1 MVQLYSLMWI
11 LALFFAIVGFQR
23 GWNRELIAT
32 SGIILGF
39 FALFQ
44 FDSFVRGT
52 LLLAFPPEQAFF
64 IQAALFVAIVFFSY
78 QNRVFIAEPKPG
90 RLNFQTGLLGA
101 LVGFINGYLIG
112 GTIWYFL
119 DINQYPF
126 APYVLAPASTS
137 PSASQLGSMPLV
149 VLGGGIGGTGD
160 LLAVAVILLFLMV
173 LIVL

>member
-1 MVQLYSLMWI
+1 MIQLYSLMWV
-11 LALFFAIVGFQR
+11 LAVFFAIIGYQR

-44 FDSFVRGT
+44 FDAVIRGT
-52 LLLAFPPEQAFF
+52 LLLSFPPEQAFF
-64 IQAALFVAIVFFSY
+64 IQAAIFIAIVFFSY
-78 QNRVFIAEPKPG
+78 QNRVFIAEPRPG
-90 RLNFQTGLLGA
+90 RLNFQAGLLGA

-112 GTIWYFL
+112 GTLWYFM

-126 APYVLAPASTS
+126 DPYILAPSPTS
-137 PSASQLGSMPLV
+137 PSAQQLGSMPLV
-149 VLGGGIGGTGD
+149 ILGGGVGGSGD
-160 LLAVAVILLFLMV
+160 LLAVAVILMFLMV

>member
-1 MVQLYSLMWI
+1 MIQLYSLMWV
-11 LALFFAIVGFQR
+11 LAVFFAIIGYQR

-44 FDSFVRGT
+44 FDSVIRGT
-52 LLLAFPPEQAFF
+52 LLLSFPPEQAFF
-64 IQAALFVAIVFFSY
+64 IQAAIFIAIVFFSY
-78 QNRVFIAEPKPG
+78 QNRVFIAEPRPG
-90 RLNFQTGLLGA
+90 RLNFQAGLLGA

-112 GTIWYFL
+112 GTLWYFM

-126 APYVLAPASTS
+126 DPYILAPSPTS
-137 PSASQLGSMPLV
+137 PSAQQLGSMPLV
-149 VLGGGIGGTGD
+149 ILGGGVGGSGD
-160 LLAVAVILLFLMV
+160 LLAVAVILMFLMV